1 MTDKQESMYRRS
13 LQLTARILKDTP
25 RLLKDKDENKNK
37 DAKPPARTEPSPVLP
52 PQQKK
57 EISPPAIRTNPDR
70 SIEKLAEKL
79 EMSKLVPGPVLHSR
93 DGDLYQ
99 KLAKEIIFSDTE
111 KVVSI
116 SLDPSMILKVDL
128 ALLQILYAKGMK
140 GIIICAGRPADS
152 YIKLLRSTG
161 LNPDSLVYIDTL
173 TYSSKK
179 KDDTQGPRPV
189 LRQSFYY
196 QEKQN
201 IKLVP
206 HPSDFTAIDVAFSQ
220 SVKELLGDKGEERL
234 FLLIDGIAS
243 HQLYVK
249 PSALGAFIHIL
260 VSKARSCDIFTALLL
275 SEGVDPIL
283 INTIKT
289 FSDKIVS
296 IK

>member
-1 MTDKQESMYRRS
+1 MTEKPESMYRRS

-25 RLLKDKDENKNK
+25 RLLRDKSESKNK
-37 DAKPPARTEPSPVLP
+37 DVKPPVRTEPPAVQP

-57 EISPPAIRTNPDR
+57 EITPPAIRAYSDR
-70 SIEKLAEKL
+70 PAEIGKA
-79 EMSKLVPGPVLHSR
+79 VPIPILQSR

-99 KLAKEIIFSDTE
+99 KLSKEIIFSDTE

-116 SLDPSMILKVDL
+116 ILDPSMILKVDL
-128 ALLQILYAKGMK
+128 ALLQILYGKGMK

-179 KDDTQGPRPV
+179 KDDTQSTRPV

-220 SVKELLGDKGEERL
+220 AVKELLADNEEERL

>member
-1 MTDKQESMYRRS
+1 MTEKPESMYRRS

-25 RLLKDKDENKNK
+25 RLLRDKNENKNK
-37 DAKPPARTEPSPVLP
+37 DAKPPARTEPPAVLP

-57 EISPPAIRTNPDR
+57 EIVPPAIRAYSDR
-70 SIEKLAEKL
+70 PAEKP
-79 EMSKLVPGPVLHSR
+79 EIGKAVPIPILQSR
-93 DGDLYQ
+93 DGELYQ

-116 SLDPSMILKVDL
+116 TLDPSMILKVDL
-128 ALLQILYAKGMK
+128 ALLKILYGKGMK

-179 KDDTQGPRPV
+179 KDDTQSTRPV

-220 SVKELLGDKGEERL
+220 AVKELLGDKGEERL

>member
-1 MTDKQESMYRRS
+1 MTEKPESMYRRS

-25 RLLKDKDENKNK
+25 RLLRDKSESKNK
-37 DAKPPARTEPSPVLP
+37 DVKPPARTEPPAVQP

-57 EISPPAIRTNPDR
+57 EITPPAIRAYSDR
-70 SIEKLAEKL
+70 PAEIGKA
-79 EMSKLVPGPVLHSR
+79 VPIPILQSR
-93 DGDLYQ
+93 DGELYQ

-116 SLDPSMILKVDL
+116 ILDPSMILKVDL
-128 ALLQILYAKGMK
+128 ALLQILYGKGMK

-179 KDDTQGPRPV
+179 KDDTQSTRPV

-220 SVKELLGDKGEERL
+220 AVKELLADNEEERL